1 MPSNRMPDA
10 SEAWFDAFLKSVVNE
25 GHLKSIINR
34 DLRAK
39 IERML
44 TSLTHEEASILRKRF
59 GLGEDK
65 AQSVE
70 ALADELDLSP
80 DAIRDIERRA
90 LLKLK
95 HPSRSG
101 HLRSS
106 PFVESSEEQN

>member
-1 MPSNRMPDA
+1 MPSNDIPDA
-10 SEAWFDAFLKSVVNE
+10 SEEWFDAFLRKAVSNDHLKSVV
-25 GHLKSIINR
+25 NR

-39 IERML
+39 IEHML
-44 TSLTHEEASILRKRF
+44 NSLTHDEASILRKRF
-59 GLGEDK
+59 GLGEEK

-70 ALADELDLSP
+70 ALAVELDLTP

-101 HLRSS
+101 HLRS
-106 PFVESSEEQN
+106 FGQE